1 MIFIETTA
9 FTRRLQTLLPDDE
22 YGRLQ
27 TSLILRPDWGDIISG
42 SGGIRK
48 LRWQSSGRGKRGGA
62 RVIYYWA
69 VTRDT
74 ILMLDVYPK
83 NEKEDLTSDELKTMR
98 RVVEVEFP

>member
-1 MIFIETTA
+1 MIFIETSA
-9 FTRRLQTLLPDDE
+9 FTRHLQTLLPDDE

-27 TSLILRPDWGDIISG
+27 NALSVRPDWGDTISG

-69 VTRDT
+69 VKRDT
-74 ILMLDVYPK
+74 ILMLAVYSK
-83 NEKEDLTSDELKTMR
+83 NEKTDLTPDQIKVMR
-98 RVVEVEFP
+98 RIVEGEFP